1 MKRFYK
7 GFFLILT
14 AALLFSACAEKDGES
29 AEAVSETVESE
40 EVIVIGKADDA
51 EEPETVNEAEE
62 KGTKETA
69 GKEDKAATE
78 EKEISETASEA
89 EKADTED
96 KEEKDPEEKPEE
108 ETSEEKPEADTNEE
122 KPEEEIKEEKEDP
135 ENKEVKETDKSQE
148 NAEDSENAEQQDAAQ
163 SAGTGFSK
171 SEISDDIKARINGK
185 SYAANCTVPYEDLR
199 YLKVMYVNFQGQDC
213 SGEIICN
220 KAIAD
225 DLLDIFQKL
234 YQERYQIDKI
244 RLIDEY
250 GADDDL
256 SCADDN
262 TSCFCFR
269 NVEGSGNL
277 SKHALGRAIDINPFY
292 NPYVTYP
299 NGKIR
304 ISPPGSEPYANRDS
318 DFPHKIDKNDLAYKL
333 FKAHGFTWGGDWKTL
348 KDYQHFQ
355 KS

>member
-1 MKRFYK
+1 MIRC
-7 GFFLILT
+7 LRAVSVILA
-14 AALLFSACAEKDGES
+14 AALLFSACVEKERDS
-29 AEAVSETVESE
+29 AEAASETVESE
-40 EVIVIGKADDA
+40 EVIVIGETDDYKETEPA
-51 EEPETVNEAEE
+51 EEVAETEIKEQEDITASPEPETSETDSEAEE
-62 KGTKETA
+62 TA
-69 GKEDKAATE
+69 
-78 EKEISETASEA
+78 EA
-89 EKADTED
+89 EED
-96 KEEKDPEEKPEE
+96 KEETEEKPEE
-108 ETSEEKPEADTNEE
+108 
-122 KPEEEIKEEKEDP
+122 IKEEPQEETKEENP
-135 ENKEVKETDKSQE
+135 EEQEEPEVT
-148 NAEDSENAEQQDAAQ
+148 EQQDTAAE
-163 SAGTGFSK
+163 TGFSK
-171 SEISDDIKARINGK
+171 SEISEEIKARINGK
-185 SYAANCTVPYEDLR
+185 SYAEGCTVPYENLR

-213 SGEIICN
+213 SGEMICN

-225 DLLDIFQKL
+225 DLLSIFEEL
-234 YQERYQIDKI
+234 YKERYQIDKI

-277 SKHALGRAIDINPFY
+277 SKHALGLAIDINPFY

-304 ISPPGSEPYANRDS
+304 ISPPGSEPYADRDS
-318 DFPHKIDKNDLAYKL
+318 DFPHKIDKNGPAYKL

-355 KS
+355 KTF

>member
-1 MKRFYK
+1 MIRCFR
-7 GFFLILT
+7 GFPLILA
-14 AALLFSACAEKDGES
+14 AALILSACGEKGGEG
-29 AEAVSETVESE
+29 TVTGKSDRTESE
-40 EVIVIGKADDA
+40 EVIVIGEAEDLKEAETVKEA
-51 EEPETVNEAEE
+51 EGSGTEEPEEEAVQASGETETDEE
-62 KGTKETA
+62 ALETEETA
-69 GKEDKAATE
+69 GAE
-78 EKEISETASEA
+78 EN
-89 EKADTED
+89 
-96 KEEKDPEEKPEE
+96 KEETEEKPEE
-108 ETSEEKPEADTNEE
+108 ETKEEDPEEIEEE
-122 KPEEEIKEEKEDP
+122 KPEE
-135 ENKEVKETDKSQE
+135 QE
-148 NAEDSENAEQQDAAQ
+148 NPEVAEQQDTDAA
-163 SAGTGFSK
+163 ADTGFSK
-171 SEISDDIKARINGK
+171 SEISDEIKARINGR
-185 SYAANCTVPYEDLR
+185 SYAAGCTVPYEDLR
-199 YLKVMYVNFQGQDC
+199 YLKVMYVNFNGDDC

-225 DLLDIFQKL
+225 DLLSIFEEL
-234 YQERYQIDKI
+234 YRERYQIDKI

-277 SKHALGRAIDINPFY
+277 SKHALGLAIDINPFY

-304 ISPPGSEPYANRDS
+304 ISPPGSEPYADRDS
-318 DFPHKIDKNDLAYKL
+318 DFPHKIDKNDPAYKL

-355 KS
+355 KTF